1 MGASFVRSFGHSF
14 VRAWVRRYKTPRFG
28 SEPETRLL
36 QPFSGPRARSG
47 K

>member
-1 MGASFVRSFGHSF
+1 MGASFVRSF

-36 QPFSGPRARSG
+36 QPFVGPGARPG